1 MKLGFVSAILP
12 EFTFEQLFGYAG
24 RIKMDCVEVA
34 CWPVGRAERRYA
46 GVTHIDA
53 ATLDKAKA
61 EEIESCLNENNVIIS
76 AIGYYPNPLDP
87 QKEQREIFLEHLR
100 KCIRAAA
107 LLGVNQMNTFI
118 GRNPA
123 ASLSEN
129 MEEFKKVWPD
139 IVKFAEDSGV
149 KIGIENCPMFF
160 TMDEWPGGKNLAT
173 TPAIWEEMFSAI
185 DSECFGLNYDPSHL
199 VWQQMDYIRP
209 IYDFKDKI
217 FHFHIKDVVFYR
229 DKYEKCG
236 PYAPPLAFH
245 APKLPGL
252 GDIDWGRTISALY
265 DIRYDKCAV
274 IEIEDRA
281 FEDSLE
287 QKLKSIELSQKYMQ
301 NFICQG

>member
-1 MKLGFVSAILP
+1 MKLGFASAILP
-12 EFTFEQLFGYAG
+12 EYTFEELIEYAG
-24 RIKMDCVEVA
+24 RIKMNCVEVA
-34 CWPVGRAERRYA
+34 CWPAGRAERRYA

-53 ATLDKAKA
+53 ASLDKAGA
-61 EEIESCLNENNVIIS
+61 EKILASLYRNHVSIS
-76 AIGYYPNPLDP
+76 AIGYYPNPLVPD
-87 QKEQREIFLEHLR
+87 QEQRALFAGHIR
-100 KCIRAAA
+100 KCIQAAS

-118 GRNPA
+118 GKNHTAP
-123 ASLSEN
+123 LSEN
-129 MEEFKKVWPD
+129 MSEFKKVWPD
-139 IVKFAEDSGV
+139 IIRFAEDSGV

-173 TPAIWEEMFSAI
+173 TPAIWEEMFSLI

-199 VWQQMDYIRP
+199 VWQRMDYIRP
-209 IYDFKDKI
+209 IYDFADKI
-217 FHFHIKDVVFYR
+217 FHFHIKDVAFYR
-229 DKYEKCG
+229 EKYEKCG

-265 DIRYDKCAV
+265 DIKYDQCAV

-281 FEDSLE
+281 FEGSLE
-287 QKLKSIELSQKYMQ
+287 QKLKSIELSQRYMQ